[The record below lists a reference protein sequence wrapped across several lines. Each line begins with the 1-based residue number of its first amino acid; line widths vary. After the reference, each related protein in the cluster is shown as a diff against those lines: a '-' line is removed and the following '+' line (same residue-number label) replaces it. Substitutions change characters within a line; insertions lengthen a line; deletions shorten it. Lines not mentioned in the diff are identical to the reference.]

1 MGYPARMEF
10 LHGHVRQ
17 DNASGDLPPLDRVS
31 LEFKDVEWE
40 RSYKAAMRDGNLEQ
54 VRRAFLIGIAL
65 NTVFVPVDFFGLW
78 QNAELLGLLRLFVL
92 NGLMLVGYALSYLD
106 FWRTRWPLL
115 LNLAAVEV
123 CVFQALSNVYGGHPL
138 PVDSGF
144 ILMIFIIYS
153 LFPLFYIQAVVTASI
168 STVLFLAITFPFSL
182 EDTDPIRVVS
192 NAMLIISANFVGL
205 FAARRLEL
213 LRRRAFARSVI
224 IDQERN
230 KARELLDRILPA
242 TVAQRLR
249 EGNGHTTE
257 RLPDVAVL
265 FADLQDFT
273 TLAASCEPEETLTLL
288 SDVFEKF
295 DALVAQHGVEKIK
308 TIGDA
313 YMVASGAPPGAISN
327 VRNIAALACDMV
339 RAVEGMTRPDGKPLG
354 IRIGISSGPIIA
366 GVVGDSRFLYDLWG
380 DPVNTASRMET
391 TGECGRIQVTED
403 VVAALGD
410 SYLFEP
416 RGEIEI
422 KGKGRMQTWWMT
434 PSPDSVGETAVAAE

>member
-1 MGYPARMEF
+1 MKF
-10 LHGHVRQ
+10 LHGHVQQ
-17 DNASGDLPPLDRVS
+17 DAAANDLPPLKLVS
-31 LEFKDVEWE
+31 LNFKDVEWE
-40 RSYKAAMRDGNLEQ
+40 RSYKAAMREGNLQQ
-54 VRRAFLIGIAL
+54 VRTAFLIGIAL
-65 NTVFVPVDFFGLW
+65 NTVFAPIDYFGLW
-78 QNAELLGLLRLFVL
+78 ANAELLSLLRLLGL
-92 NGLMLVGYALSYLD
+92 NALLMVCFALSYMEY
-106 FWRTRWPLL
+106 WRTRWPGLIMF
-115 LNLAAVEV
+115 AAVEV
-123 CVFQALSNVYGGHPL
+123 SSFQAFSNVYGGHPQ
-138 PVDSGF
+138 PADTGF

-153 LFPLFYIQAVVTASI
+153 LFPLFYIQAVVSASTCTA
-168 STVLFLAITFPFSL
+168 LFLAMTLPFAIGTT
-182 EDTDPIRVVS
+182 DTTQLLANS
-192 NAMLIISANFVGL
+192 MLIVSANVVGL

-213 LRRRAFARSVI
+213 LRRRAFARSI
-224 IDQERN
+224 MIDQERN

-249 EGNGHTTE
+249 DGTGQTTE

-313 YMVASGAPPGAISN
+313 YMVASGAPPGSTSN
-327 VRNIAALACDMV
+327 IRNIAALACDMV
-339 RAVEGMTRPDGKPLG
+339 RAVEGMTRPDGTPLG

-391 TGECGRIQVTED
+391 TGECGRIQVTHD
-403 VVAALGD
+403 VVEALGE
-410 SYLFEP
+410 SYAFEP

-434 PSPDSVGETAVAAE
+434 AQPAQVSAAAAAAAE

>member
-1 MGYPARMEF
+1 MGYPAAMKF
-10 LHGHVRQ
+10 LHGHVQQ
-17 DNASGDLPPLDRVS
+17 DAAANDLPPLKLVS
-31 LEFKDVEWE
+31 LNFKDVEWE
-40 RSYKAAMRDGNLEQ
+40 RSYKAAMREGNLQQ
-54 VRRAFLIGIAL
+54 VRTAFLIGIAL
-65 NTVFVPVDFFGLW
+65 NTVFAPIDYFGLW
-78 QNAELLGLLRLFVL
+78 ANAELLSLLRLLGL
-92 NGLMLVGYALSYLD
+92 NALLMVCFALSYMEY
-106 FWRTRWPLL
+106 WRTRWPGLIMF
-115 LNLAAVEV
+115 AAVEV
-123 CVFQALSNVYGGHPL
+123 SSFQAFSNVYGGHPQ
-138 PVDSGF
+138 PADTGF

-153 LFPLFYIQAVVTASI
+153 LFPLFYIQAVVSASTCTA
-168 STVLFLAITFPFSL
+168 LFLAMTLPFAIGTT
-182 EDTDPIRVVS
+182 DTTQLLANS
-192 NAMLIISANFVGL
+192 MLIVSANVVGL

-213 LRRRAFARSVI
+213 LRRRAFARSI
-224 IDQERN
+224 MIDQERN

-249 EGNGHTTE
+249 DGTGQTTE

-313 YMVASGAPPGAISN
+313 YMVASGAPPGSTSN
-327 VRNIAALACDMV
+327 IRNIAALACDMV
-339 RAVEGMTRPDGKPLG
+339 RAVEGMTRPDGTPLG

-391 TGECGRIQVTED
+391 TGECGRIQVTHD
-403 VVAALGD
+403 VVEALGE
-410 SYLFEP
+410 SYAFEP

-434 PSPDSVGETAVAAE
+434 AMPAQVSAASAAAE

>member
-1 MGYPARMEF
+1 MKF

-17 DNASGDLPPLDRVS
+17 DDAANDLPPLKVVS
-31 LEFKDVEWE
+31 LNFKDVEWE
-40 RSYKAAMRDGNLEQ
+40 RSYKAAMREGNLQQ
-54 VRRAFLIGIAL
+54 VRSAFLIGIAL
-65 NTVFVPVDFFGLW
+65 NTVFAPIDYFGLW
-78 QNAELLGLLRLFVL
+78 ANAELLSLLRLLGL
-92 NGLMLVGYALSYLD
+92 NALLMVCFALSYMEY
-106 FWRTRWPLL
+106 WRTRWPGLIM
-115 LNLAAVEV
+115 LAAVEV
-123 CVFQALSNVYGGHPL
+123 SAFQAFSNVYGGHPQ
-138 PVDSGF
+138 PTDTGF

-153 LFPLFYIQAVVTASI
+153 LFPLFYIQAVVSAS
-168 STVLFLAITFPFSL
+168 TCTMLFLAMTLPFAVGATETTQLVAS
-182 EDTDPIRVVS
+182 S
-192 NAMLIISANFVGL
+192 MLIISANVVGL

-213 LRRRAFARSVI
+213 LRRRAFARSVM

-230 KARELLDRILPA
+230 KVRDLLDRILPA

-295 DALVAQHGVEKIK
+295 DALVVQHGVEKIK

-313 YMVASGAPPGAISN
+313 YMVASGAPPGSTSN
-327 VRNIAALACDMV
+327 IRNIAALACDMI
-339 RAVEGMTRPDGKPLG
+339 RAVEGMTRPDGTPLG

-391 TGECGRIQVTED
+391 TGESGRIQVTHD

-410 SYLFEP
+410 AYLFEP

-434 PSPDSVGETAVAAE
+434 SAPEQDSQSAVAAE

>member
-1 MGYPARMEF
+1 MKF

-17 DNASGDLPPLDRVS
+17 DDAANDLPPLKVVS
-31 LEFKDVEWE
+31 LNFKDVEWE
-40 RSYKAAMRDGNLEQ
+40 RSYKAAMREGNLQQ
-54 VRRAFLIGIAL
+54 VRSAFLIGIAL
-65 NTVFVPVDFFGLW
+65 NTVFAPIDYFGLW
-78 QNAELLGLLRLFVL
+78 ANAELLSLLRLLGL
-92 NGLMLVGYALSYLD
+92 NALLMVCFALSYMEY
-106 FWRTRWPLL
+106 WRTRWPGLIM
-115 LNLAAVEV
+115 LAAVEV
-123 CVFQALSNVYGGHPL
+123 SAFQAFSNVYGGHPQ
-138 PVDSGF
+138 PADTGF

-153 LFPLFYIQAVVTASI
+153 LFPLFYIQAVVSASTCTI
-168 STVLFLAITFPFSL
+168 LFLAMTLPFAVGATETTQLVAS
-182 EDTDPIRVVS
+182 S
-192 NAMLIISANFVGL
+192 MLIISANVVGL

-213 LRRRAFARSVI
+213 LRRRAFARSVM

-230 KARELLDRILPA
+230 KVRDLLDRILPA

-295 DALVAQHGVEKIK
+295 DALVVQHGVEKIK

-313 YMVASGAPPGAISN
+313 YMVASGAPPGSTSN
-327 VRNIAALACDMV
+327 IRNIAALACDMI
-339 RAVEGMTRPDGKPLG
+339 RAVEGMTRPDGTPLG

-391 TGECGRIQVTED
+391 TGESGRIQVTHD
-403 VVAALGD
+403 VVASLGD
-410 SYLFEP
+410 AYLFEP

-434 PSPDSVGETAVAAE
+434 SAPEQDSQSAVAAE